1 MRIVDTLIVFRILK
15 MLTTPF
21 NKMKAYKFGFIDK
34 NGNRIKK
41 IENEDG
47 KMVPNEPFT
56 KAEKSSLTPLHR
68 LVFNLKKII
77 EKVPFGK
84 TQFASYAI
92 ALLLLKEE
100 AELDD
105 EQGEELYEKFYRHL
119 KEQELLTAETISE
132 SINVGKLELGET
144 YSVRFPIKEQ
154 GEIIHQHKDQVLVH
168 SEYEKIYGIQT
179 YIGFVNDERVI
190 LTADDVY

>member
-1 MRIVDTLIVFRILK
+1 

-21 NKMKAYKFGFIDK
+21 NKMQAFKFGFIDK
-34 NGNRIKK
+34 NGTRIKK
-41 IENEDG
+41 IEDENG
-47 KMVPNEPFT
+47 KMVRNDPVTT
-56 KAEKSSLTPLHR
+56 KEKSSLTPLHR

-84 TQFASYAI
+84 TQFASYVT

-100 AELDD
+100 CELDD
-105 EQGEELYEKFYRHL
+105 EQSEELYEKFYRFL
-119 KEQELLTAETISE
+119 KDNELLEAEMITETIN
-132 SINVGKLELGET
+132 IGKLELGET
-144 YSVRFPIKEQ
+144 YNIRFPIKEQ

-179 YIGFVNDERVI
+179 YIGFVNDERVV

>member
-34 NGNRIKK
+34 SGNRIKK

-56 KAEKSSLTPLHR
+56 KAEKNSLTPLHR

-105 EQGEELYEKFYRHL
+105 EQGDELYEKFYRHL

-132 SINVGKLELGET
+132 SINVGKLIIGET
-144 YSVRFPIKEQ
+144 YNVRFPIKEQ
-154 GEIIHQHKDQVLVH
+154 GEVIHQHKDQVLVH

-179 YIGFVNDERVI
+179 YIGFVNEERVI

>member
-21 NKMKAYKFGFIDK
+21 NKMQAFKFGFIDK
-34 NGNRIKK
+34 NGKRIKK
-41 IENEDG
+41 IEDENG
-47 KMVPNEPFT
+47 NMVKNDPVT
-56 KAEKSSLTPLHR
+56 SKEKSSLTPLHR

-84 TQFASYAI
+84 TQFASYVT

-100 AELDD
+100 CDLDD
-105 EQGEELYEKFYRHL
+105 EQSEELYEKFYRFL
-119 KEQELLTAETISE
+119 KDNELLEAEMITETIN
-132 SINVGKLELGET
+132 IGKLELVET
-144 YSVRFPIKEQ
+144 YNIRFPIKEQ
-154 GEIIHQHKDQVLVH
+154 GEIIHQHKEQVLVH

-179 YIGFVNDERVI
+179 YIGFVNDERVV